1 MRRYADGQAEMKSEA
16 LHSDAVSTDQPLG
29 PHVLVVEDDPHTA
42 YLLEFMLQREGFR
55 TTISPDGRDALGL
68 IDTIDPP
75 DLVLLD
81 LMMPYASGFQV
92 LQSLRGTGEWMDVPV
107 IIISAK
113 VLERDITQAFDMGA
127 DDYVTKPFRPG
138 ELLAR
143 VRRNIDV
150 ARRLR
155 ASHK

>member
-1 MRRYADGQAEMKSEA
+1 MTSEA
-16 LHSDAVSTDQPLG
+16 LQEDAASPDVPSG
-29 PHVLVVEDDPHTA
+29 PHVLIVEDDQHTA
-42 YLLEFMLQREGFR
+42 YLLEFMLQRQGFH
-55 TTISPDGRDALGL
+55 TTIAHDGREALAL
-68 IDTIDPP
+68 VEDSDPP
-75 DLVLLD
+75 DIVLLD

-92 LQSLRGTGEWMDVPV
+92 LRRLRGRGRWMDVPV
-107 IIISAK
+107 IIVSAK

-143 VRRNIDV
+143 VRRNIEV

-155 ASHK
+155 TGRS